1 MNRVPDAINAMIAKI
16 NESGVAKVLGI
27 EFGSVGHINIPEIP
41 HFATGGYP
49 EDGLF
54 YANHNELV
62 GKFSNG
68 RTAVA
73 NNEQIVSGISNGVA
87 NANQN
92 VVNAIVTMTNNI
104 VSAVLSGSV
113 IEIDGQAVFNTV
125 KSQADNYSKMYNEPA
140 F

>member
-1 MNRVPDAINAMIAKI
+1 M
-16 NESGVAKVLGI
+16 
-27 EFGSVGHINIPEIP
+27 
-41 HFATGGYP
+41 
-49 EDGLF
+49 F

-73 NNEQIVSGISNGVA
+73 NNEQITSGIAVGVE
-87 NANQN
+87 NANQG
-92 VVNAIVTMTNNI
+92 VISAIVSMTNNI
-104 VSAVLSGSV
+104 VSAVLSGSTV
-113 IEIDGQAVFNTV
+113 EIDGQAVFNTV